1 MSVPGLTTT
10 NTHTHTQRHTDTR
23 ALGNNLKKRKPVG
36 SQTTIT
42 ATRVDTVRSD
52 GEKRREQPKPKKFS
66 TTMTG
71 FRANHGDIEAKGFCC
86 YIIITLPWQPYRVR
100 SERERERKAL
110 VQISHRNGRRTTR
123 IRTSPT
129 GWNSSKRLAWPT
141 DEDGK
146 RGSEALTPVCPRRQ
160 VVDSLLWLQ

>member
-86 YIIITLPWQPYRVR
+86 YIIITLP
-100 SERERERKAL
+100 
-110 VQISHRNGRRTTR
+110 
-123 IRTSPT
+123 
-129 GWNSSKRLAWPT
+129 
-141 DEDGK
+141 
-146 RGSEALTPVCPRRQ
+146 
-160 VVDSLLWLQ
+160 